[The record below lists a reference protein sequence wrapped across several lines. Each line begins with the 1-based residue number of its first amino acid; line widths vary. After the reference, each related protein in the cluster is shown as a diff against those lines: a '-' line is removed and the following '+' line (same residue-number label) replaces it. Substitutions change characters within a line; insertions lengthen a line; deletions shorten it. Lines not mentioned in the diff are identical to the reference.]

1 MDKADIPPRASLV
14 LLVACTGSH
23 PIVSDAVL
31 DEFAR
36 IGQALAPEKVQACPS
51 GSEEQIILRPCCGEL
66 HPASKRSACCLM
78 S

>member
-23 PIVSDAVL
+23 SIVSDAVL

-36 IGQALAPEKVQACPS
+36 IGQALAPEKVQVCP
-51 GSEEQIILRPCCGEL
+51 
-66 HPASKRSACCLM
+66 
-78 S
+78 

>member
-23 PIVSDAVL
+23 PIVSDADL

-36 IGQALAPEKVQACPS
+36 IGQALAPEKVQACP
-51 GSEEQIILRPCCGEL
+51 
-66 HPASKRSACCLM
+66 
-78 S
+78 